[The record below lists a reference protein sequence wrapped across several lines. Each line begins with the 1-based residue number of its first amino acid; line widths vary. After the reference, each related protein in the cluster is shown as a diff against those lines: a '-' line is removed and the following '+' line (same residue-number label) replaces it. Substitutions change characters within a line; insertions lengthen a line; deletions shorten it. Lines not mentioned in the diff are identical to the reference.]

1 MKNNT
6 IKNNPVST
14 GKDRKTCFSNT
25 WQAPSN
31 IALIKYWG
39 KHGNQLPNNP
49 SLSITLN
56 KAFTTTKF
64 LAVAKDNKDFGNSD
78 ISLTYLFE
86 GERVEGF
93 ENRIRTFLEKMVPDM
108 PFLAEY
114 DLAIESSNTFPHST
128 GIASSASS
136 MAALALCLTSLD
148 QHHNGKVLPES
159 DFYRRASYLARLA
172 SGSASR
178 SVYGGWVSWGKSES
192 IPDSSDEYASPLTL
206 PAHAMFQKPGVAIL
220 VASSAKKSLSSSAGH
235 RLMEQHPFSTQ
246 RYAQAHTNLSSLLKA
261 METGDFERFANI
273 VENEALTLHS
283 LLMTSSPDGMLIKPA
298 SLHIIQAVRNFRKS
312 TGTPVCF
319 TMDAGP
325 NVLLIFPNDV
335 REQVIRFIRE
345 NLLSFCENGHWLDDG
360 MGDGPVKV
368 EIEKD

>member
-1 MKNNT
+1 MNNNT
-6 IKNNPVST
+6 INSSLSS
-14 GKDRKTCFSNT
+14 GKDLVSGFSAT

-64 LAVAKDNKDFGNSD
+64 QAVTKESKEPGNSD
-78 ISLTYLFE
+78 ISLEYLFE
-86 GERVEGF
+86 GERVAGF
-93 ENRIRTFLEKMVPDM
+93 ENRIRTFLEKMAPEM

-136 MAALALCLTSLD
+136 MAALALCLASLE
-148 QHHNGKVLPES
+148 QYHTGNVLPEN
-159 DFYRRASYLARLA
+159 DFYRRASILARLG

-178 SVYGGWVSWGKSES
+178 SVYGGWVSWGKSEA
-192 IPDSSDEYASPLTL
+192 IPGNSDEFASPLSL
-206 PAHAMFQKPGVAIL
+206 PVHPIFQNPGVAIL
-220 VASSAKKSLSSSAGH
+220 VASSVKKSLSSSAGH
-235 RLMEQHPFSTQ
+235 LLMDRHPFAKL
-246 RYAQAHTNLSSLLKA
+246 RYEQAHKNLVGLLKA
-261 METGDFERFANI
+261 MGTGNFEEFATI

-298 SLHIIQAVRNFRKS
+298 SLKIIEEVRSFRKT

-325 NVLLIFPNDV
+325 NVLLIYPNEV
-335 REQVIRFIRE
+335 RDKVTAFIE
-345 NLLSFCENGHWLDDG
+345 DNLARFCENGRWLDDG
-360 MGDGPVKV
+360 MGKGPRKG
-368 EIEKD
+368 ER

>member
-1 MKNNT
+1 MNNNT

-14 GKDRKTCFSNT
+14 GKDGVKGFSAI

-64 LAVAKDNKDFGNSD
+64 QAVTKESKEPGNSD
-78 ISLTYLFE
+78 ISLEYLFE
-86 GERVEGF
+86 GDRVAGF
-93 ENRIRTFLEKMVPDM
+93 ENRIRTFLEKMAPNM
-108 PFLAEY
+108 PFLTEHH
-114 DLAIESSNTFPHST
+114 LSIESSNTFPHST

-136 MAALALCLTSLD
+136 MAALALCLASLE
-148 QHHNGKVLPES
+148 QHHTGKVLPES
-159 DFYRRASYLARLA
+159 DFYRRASNLARLA

-178 SVYGGWVSWGKSES
+178 SVYGGWVSWGKSEA
-192 IPDSSDEYASPLTL
+192 IPGSSDEFATPLIL
-206 PAHAMFQKPGVAIL
+206 PVHPIFQNPGIAIMMVSSAQKSVSSTSGHQLMNRHPFAGARYQQAHAHL
-220 VASSAKKSLSSSAGH
+220 V
-235 RLMEQHPFSTQ
+235 Q
-246 RYAQAHTNLSSLLKA
+246 LLKA
-261 METGDFERFANI
+261 MESGDFETFANI

-283 LLMTSSPDGMLIKPA
+283 LLMTSSPEGMLIKPA
-298 SLHIIQAVRNFRKS
+298 SLQIIEEVRSFRKE

-325 NVLLIFPNDV
+325 NVLLIYPAEAKD
-335 REQVIRFIRE
+335 RVIQFVNE
-345 NLLSFCENGHWLDDG
+345 KLLGLCENRRWMDDG
-360 MGDGPVKV
+360 MGKGPGKR
-368 EIEKD
+368 